1 MTQYSWREELSSSL
15 GKVMRP
21 VAEIHIKDKNN
32 IWRAITMYIDS
43 GADISILKKSHG
55 ELFGHNVEK
64 GRKIKLKGV
73 GKDEITA
80 YLHTM
85 DMLIGAHEVKIE
97 AAIAE
102 NDDVP
107 HILGRKDVFNHFEIQ
122 FKNKD
127 KATHFIA

>member
-1 MTQYSWREELSSSL
+1 
-15 GKVMRP
+15 
-21 VAEIHIKDKNN
+21 
-32 IWRAITMYIDS
+32 MYIDS
-43 GADISILKKSHG
+43 GADIGILKKGHG

-80 YLHTM
+80 YIHTL
-85 DMLIGAHEVKIE
+85 DILIGTHETKIE

-102 NDDVP
+102 TDDVP
-107 HILGRKDVFNHFEIQ
+107 HILGRKDVFNFFEIQ

-127 KATHFIA
+127 EATHFLVS